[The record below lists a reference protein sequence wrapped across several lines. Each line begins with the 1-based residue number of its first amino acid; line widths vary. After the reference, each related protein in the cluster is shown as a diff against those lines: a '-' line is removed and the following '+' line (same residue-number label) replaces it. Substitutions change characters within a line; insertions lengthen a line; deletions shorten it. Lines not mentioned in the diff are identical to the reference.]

1 MIFSQDKIKIS
12 DSPDFR
18 LTQMSKNQMR
28 KTYLVT
34 YRGPDLELFPT
45 SASFGNAIAEVSNKG
60 TGKVKVQYFAATLE
74 NHNNG
79 GKHYHLAI
87 KLEGPKR

>member
-1 MIFSQDKIKIS
+1 
-12 DSPDFR
+12 
-18 LTQMSKNQMR
+18 MR

-34 YRGPDLELFPT
+34 YSGEDLELFPT

-87 KLEGPKR
+87 KLEGPKRQLFVKNHADNEL